1 VTTDAD
7 RTAAADLELHHELSQ
22 FLYREARLLDSR
34 QFDDWLEM
42 IADDVRYVAPVRL
55 ARMPR
60 EERKEFEPVGGGAH
74 FDETKADLEQRVR
87 KVNTGRAWSEVPAS
101 RTRHLVTNVEVHSV
115 TGDTYRV
122 SSHFLL
128 YRTRSATYQDQFAGA
143 RNDLLRRRSA
153 AFGDL
158 ELVERTI
165 LLDQT
170 VLLGNNLSVF
180 L

>member
-1 VTTDAD
+1 MTTDIV
-7 RTAAADLELHHELSQ
+7 RPAAADLELHHEISQ

-34 QFDDWLEM
+34 QFDEWLAM
-42 IADDVRYVAPVRL
+42 IAEDVRYVAPVRL

-74 FDETKADLEQRVR
+74 FDESKADLAQRVR

-101 RTRHLVTNVEVHSV
+101 RTRHLVTNVEVESAE
-115 TGDTYRV
+115 GSTYHV
-122 SSHFLL
+122 NSHFLV

-143 RNDLLRRRSA
+143 RRDVLRRRSE
-153 AFGDL
+153 AFCDL

>member
-1 VTTDAD
+1 MTTGAHSA
-7 RTAAADLELHHELSQ
+7 AAADLALHHEVSQ
-22 FLYREARLLDSR
+22 FLFREARLLDNR
-34 QFDDWLEM
+34 QFEDWLTM
-42 IADDVRYVAPVRL
+42 IADDVRYFAPVRL

-74 FDETKADLEQRVR
+74 FDENKEDLAQRVR

-101 RTRHLVTNVEVHSV
+101 RTRHLVTNVEVESV
-115 TGDTYRV
+115 DGGSYRIT
-122 SSHFLL
+122 SHFLL

-143 RNDLLRRRSA
+143 RHDVLRRRSED
-153 AFGDL
+153 FGDL

-170 VLLGNNLSVF
+170 TLLGNNLSVF

>member
-1 VTTDAD
+1 MTTDAT
-7 RTAAADLELHHELSQ
+7 RPVAADLELHHEVSQ
-22 FLYREARLLDSR
+22 FLFREARLLDSR
-34 QFDDWLEM
+34 QFEEWLSM
-42 IADDVRYVAPVRL
+42 IAEDVRYVAPVRL

-60 EERKEFEPVGGGAH
+60 EERKEFEALGGGAH
-74 FDETKADLEQRVR
+74 FDENKEDLAQRVR

-101 RTRHLVTNVEVHSV
+101 RTRHLVTNIEVMAAA
-115 TGDTYRV
+115 DDQYEV

-128 YRTRSATYQDQFAGA
+128 YRTRSSTYQDQFAGA
-143 RNDLLRRRSA
+143 RHDVLRRRSGD
-153 AFGDL
+153 FCDL

>member
-1 VTTDAD
+1 MTTDAV
-7 RTAAADLELHHELSQ
+7 RPAAADLELHHEISQ
-22 FLYREARLLDSR
+22 FLYREARLLDDR
-34 QFDDWLEM
+34 KFEDWLTM

-60 EERKEFEPVGGGAH
+60 EERREFEPVGGGAH
-74 FDETKADLEQRVR
+74 FDETKEDLAQRVR

-101 RTRHLVTNVEVHSV
+101 RTRHLVTNIEVEAVE
-115 TGDTYRV
+115 GDSYMV

-143 RNDLLRRRSA
+143 RRDVLRRRSE

-158 ELVERTI
+158 ELLERTI

>member
-1 VTTDAD
+1 MSTEAI
-7 RTAAADLELHHELSQ
+7 RPAAADLELHHEVSQ
-22 FLYREARLLDSR
+22 FLFREARLLDAR
-34 QFDDWLEM
+34 QFEDWLAM

-74 FDETKADLEQRVR
+74 FDENKEDLAQRVR

-101 RTRHLVTNVEVHSV
+101 RTRHLVTNVEVIAAE
-115 TGDTYRV
+115 GDVYEV

-143 RNDLLRRRSA
+143 RHDLLRRRSA
-153 AFGDL
+153 SFGDL

>member
-1 VTTDAD
+1 VTTDAV
-7 RTAAADLELHHELSQ
+7 RPAAADLELHHEVSQ
-22 FLYREARLLDSR
+22 FLYREARLLDGRS
-34 QFDDWLEM
+34 FEEWLGL
-42 IADDVRYVAPVRL
+42 IAEDVRYVAPVRL

-60 EERKEFEPVGGGAH
+60 EERKEFEAPGGGAH
-74 FDETKADLEQRVR
+74 FDETKEDLAQRVR

-101 RTRHLVTNVEVHSV
+101 RTRHLITNVEIESV
-115 TGDTYRV
+115 ADDSYRV
-122 SSHFLL
+122 FSDFLL
-128 YRTRSATYQDQFAGA
+128 YRTRSATYQDQFVGA
-143 RNDLLRRRSA
+143 RHDVIRRRSD

-158 ELVERTI
+158 ELAERTI

>member
-1 VTTDAD
+1 MTTDAV
-7 RTAAADLELHHELSQ
+7 RPASVDLETHHEVSQ
-22 FLYREARLLDSR
+22 FLFREARLLDTR
-34 QFDDWLEM
+34 QFEDWLAM
-42 IADDVRYVAPVRL
+42 IAEDVQYVAPVRL

-74 FDETKADLEQRVR
+74 FDETKEDLAQRVR

-101 RTRHLVTNVEVHSV
+101 RTRHLVTNVEVLSADD
-115 TGDTYRV
+115 GTYEV
-122 SSHFLL
+122 SSHFLV
-128 YRTRSATYQDQFAGA
+128 YRTRSATYQDQFAGG
-143 RNDLLRRRSA
+143 RLDVLRRRSA
-153 AFGDL
+153 DFGDL
-158 ELVERTI
+158 ELVRRTI